1 MLYDLDS
8 GPNIARLTARLLSR
22 ADADGRLP
30 TPVEDIVAAAD
41 LSAPAESLLSDAA
54 ISEAPAHLRA
64 KLNTLKYKV
73 QAVVDRRAREVHVHP
88 DINHDGQRRFKQT
101 HEVTHDILPWH
112 KQLAYAD
119 DNRTLSWTTH
129 VRFEQ
134 EANQGGAE
142 LLFQRELFTDMAAD
156 YKIGFPAV
164 VELADRF
171 GASYH
176 ASFRRYVETH
186 RHSLAGLVLDSSP
199 CQSEPLG
206 YKRREV
212 ICSRPWTEHFDRPTS
227 WPHVLCVEPYS
238 FISEVRRVDGFT
250 PPKCDWTYPNLNNE
264 PTQLRVELFSN
275 SYRVFV
281 LIWVPRRE
289 TFKRKRLIVPSSAT
303 R

>member
-1 MLYDLDS
+1 MLDDLDS
-8 GPNIARLTARLLSR
+8 GPEIARLTARLLSR

-30 TPVEDIVAAAD
+30 TPVEDIIAAAN
-41 LSAPAESLLSDAA
+41 LVAPAESLLSDSA

-64 KLNTLKYKV
+64 KLKKLKYKV

-88 DINHDGQRRFKQT
+88 DINLEGQRRFKQT
-101 HEVTHDILPWH
+101 HEVAHDILPW
-112 KQLAYAD
+112 QDEVAYAD

-129 VRFEQ
+129 LRFEQ

-142 LLFQRELFTDMAAD
+142 LLFQRELFQDMAAD

-164 VELADRF
+164 VELADQF

-186 RHSLAGLVLDSSP
+186 RHSLAGVVLDKSP
-199 CQSEPLG
+199 CQTEPVG
-206 YKRREV
+206 YRRREV
-212 ICSRPWTEHFDRPTS
+212 VCSRRWTDHFDRPTS
-227 WPHVLCVEPYS
+227 WPKVLCPEPYG
-238 FISEVRRVDGFT
+238 FINEVRRVDGFA
-250 PPKCDWTYPNLNNE
+250 PPRCEWTYLNANNE
-264 PTQLRVELFSN
+264 PTRLEVELFSN
-275 SYRVFV
+275 SYSVFV

-289 TFKRKRLIVPSSAT
+289 TFKRKRLIVPSSAA